1 VFSISYNAPL
11 FGPDRSLQGVVGV
24 DMVLSQLSI

>member
-24 DMVLSQLSI
+24 DMVLSQLST